1 MSVPGHVN
9 LAPLPDVREHDG
21 SVREGRDDPGLSR
34 GRMTTDQTDDAGRR
48 PDPEEAEL
56 LGRIRKDDLD
66 AFGAFFERYR
76 GPIFATAYALLGER
90 QAAEEVLQD
99 TFAKAYEWRR
109 RLHPDASPLPWLH
122 RVALNFCYT
131 RLARRR
137 APWEPIT
144 EAMAHFLFDHAAEP
158 ADRAELAE
166 LREIVR
172 DGIAALPAK
181 HQAVIVLFYLR
192 GRSISE
198 TADILGVPAGT
209 VKSRLHFGLRS
220 LRGRL
225 EQDRRFGGAYGP
237 LPRVEAAIVPE
248 PEREP

>member
-1 MSVPGHVN
+1 
-9 LAPLPDVREHDG
+9 
-21 SVREGRDDPGLSR
+21 
-34 GRMTTDQTDDAGRR
+34 MTTDQPDGAGHE
-48 PDPEEAEL
+48 PDPSEAVL
-56 LGRIRKDDLD
+56 LRRIREDDLD
-66 AFGAFFERYR
+66 AFGTFFERYR
-76 GPIFATAYALLGER
+76 GPVFATAYALLGER
-90 QAAEEVLQD
+90 GAAEEVLQD

-131 RLARRR
+131 RLTRRR
-137 APWEPIT
+137 LPWEPIT
-144 EAMAHFLFDHAAEP
+144 EAMAHFLFDRAAEP

-192 GRSISE
+192 SRSITE
-198 TADILGVPAGT
+198 TADILGIPPGT

-225 EQDRRFGGAYGP
+225 EEDRRFGGAYRSPVRDGA
-237 LPRVEAAIVPE
+237 LEAETDA
-248 PEREP
+248 

>member
-1 MSVPGHVN
+1 
-9 LAPLPDVREHDG
+9 
-21 SVREGRDDPGLSR
+21 
-34 GRMTTDQTDDAGRR
+34 MTTDQPDGAGREL
-48 PDPEEAEL
+48 DPSEAVL
-56 LGRIRKDDLD
+56 LRRIRDDDLD
-66 AFGAFFERYR
+66 AFGTFFERYR
-76 GPIFATAYALLGER
+76 GPVFATAYALLGER

-131 RLARRR
+131 RLTRRR
-137 APWEPIT
+137 LPWEPIT

-192 GRSISE
+192 SRSITE
-198 TADILGVPAGT
+198 TADILGIPAGT

-225 EQDRRFGGAYGP
+225 EDDRRFGGAYPTSVGD
-237 LPRVEAAIVPE
+237 VAVKAEIE
-248 PEREP
+248 P

>member
-1 MSVPGHVN
+1 
-9 LAPLPDVREHDG
+9 
-21 SVREGRDDPGLSR
+21 
-34 GRMTTDQTDDAGRR
+34 MTTDQQDGAGRR
-48 PDPEEAEL
+48 ADPAEVAL
-56 LGRIRKDDLD
+56 LRRIREDDLD
-66 AFGAFFERYR
+66 AFEAFFERYR

-90 QAAEEVLQD
+90 QAAEEVVQD
-99 TFAKAYEWRR
+99 TFSKAYEWRR
-109 RLHPDASPLPWLH
+109 RLRPDASPLPWLH

-137 APWEPIT
+137 PPWEPIT
-144 EAMAHFLFDHAAEP
+144 EAMAHFLFDHAAQP
-158 ADRAELAE
+158 ADHAELAE

-192 GRSISE
+192 GRSITE
-198 TADILGVPAGT
+198 TAEILGIPAGT

-225 EQDRRFGGAYGP
+225 EEDRRFGGAYRP
-237 LPRVEAAIVPE
+237 LAGAEPVPE
-248 PEREP
+248 AGR